1 MALRQSTQSNFSFG
15 PTGVE
20 NLAPLPGESKHYVQ
34 QLETDAKQGQTEY
47 GVIKMLTSP
56 YGFRTLLLAGAT
68 STGTAGVAE
77 FFADCGRMKDVY
89 TRIRSLSPHKAF
101 PADWEV
107 LIKVRERD
115 RMPVQ
120 TSVVAVRPA
129 R

>member
-1 MALRQSTQSNFSFG
+1 
-15 PTGVE
+15 
-20 NLAPLPGESKHYVQ
+20 
-34 QLETDAKQGQTEY
+34 
-47 GVIKMLTSP
+47 
-56 YGFRTLLLAGAT
+56 
-68 STGTAGVAE
+68 
-77 FFADCGRMKDVY
+77 MKDVY
-89 TRIRSLSPHKAF
+89 TRIRSLSPHKDF